1 MYKVE
6 KILSGSLE
14 LLPDIVDTPIWE
26 DFDGFNGKCTK
37 SVRLIGILYKA
48 IEQRENY
55 YQLNT
60 PTAFGDPQYTLRCG
74 IVLGILQGAELEECI
89 ENGKIVI
96 KKNNRR
102 ILLVDKV
109 KRPPSYHDAIR
120 ENGITLR
127 ELGL

>member
-1 MYKVE
+1 M
-6 KILSGSLE
+6 
-14 LLPDIVDTPIWE
+14 
-26 DFDGFNGKCTK
+26 
-37 SVRLIGILYKA
+37 
-48 IEQRENY
+48 
-55 YQLNT
+55 
-60 PTAFGDPQYTLRCG
+60 
-74 IVLGILQGAELEECI
+74 LGILQGAELEECI

-120 ENGITLR
+120 ENGITLH